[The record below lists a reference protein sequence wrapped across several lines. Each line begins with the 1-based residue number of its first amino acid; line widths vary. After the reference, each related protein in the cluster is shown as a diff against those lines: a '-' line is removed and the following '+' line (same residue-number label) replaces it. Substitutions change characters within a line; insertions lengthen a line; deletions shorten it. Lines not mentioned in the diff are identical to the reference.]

1 MCLDEGDDEE
11 DEEMKW
17 GRLVDN
23 ADTMP
28 PDVDR
33 FQDRNAFSC
42 VTCNLTSMHII
53 MSSFLVPL
61 GPFIYYYYS
70 LVVVAVLSL
79 FLFYTA
85 PKKT

>member
-33 FQDRNAFSC
+33 FHDRNAFSC
-42 VTCNLTSMHII
+42 VLHVISQACI
-53 MSSFLVPL
+53 
-61 GPFIYYYYS
+61 S
-70 LVVVAVLSL
+70 LCHHS
-79 FLFYTA
+79 
-85 PKKT
+85 